1 VCAVSSLALPACKSG
16 KVGPLDK
23 AACARRA
30 AELTA
35 WQRKLA
41 ADYSMAVQIWPSIK
55 LARYRGKRA
64 RTVDHDPFVVRAAL
78 EAEHVEME
86 VSHYWEQLSS
96 RQLSGP
102 TPPAAPAGAADSGK
116 PLDPN
121 KLTLDLFKKQPRA
134 QEPPRDAPRPEYRG
148 PVHVAVDPEA
158 TWAVVRAV
166 LRSLGARGARPLKLL
181 FHQRRL
187 PDPPAASF
195 LEPWVREGL
204 RRIRTPIDPSKK
216 ATLLS
221 NKPSPVDQLY
231 KSCPALGQM
240 YEQKVAP
247 VHPDRKADAVARHI
261 GAALRACRCSVDLA
275 ALRGQLWMLF
285 VPGSEPKTV
294 VPLFVSR
301 GADARCQRLVA
312 KGSALWRD
320 VHLDLIKA
328 ARRCG
333 ERGVTL
339 APAAARTTKPR

>member
-1 VCAVSSLALPACKSG
+1 MALPACKSG

-55 LARYRGKRA
+55 LARYRGNRA

-78 EAEHVEME
+78 EAEQVESE
-86 VSHYWEQLSS
+86 VRYYWEELSS
-96 RQLSGP
+96 RQRSDP
-102 TPPAAPAGAADSGK
+102 TPPAPAAPAGAAESGK

-148 PVHVAVDPEA
+148 PVHVAVDPKA
-158 TWAVVRAV
+158 PWAVVRAV

-221 NKPSPVDQLY
+221 DKPSPVDQLY
-231 KSCPALGQM
+231 KSCPALVQM

-247 VHPDRKADAVARHI
+247 VPPYW
-261 GAALRACRCSVDLA
+261 L
-275 ALRGQLWMLF
+275 
-285 VPGSEPKTV
+285 
-294 VPLFVSR
+294 PL
-301 GADARCQRLVA
+301 
-312 KGSALWRD
+312 
-320 VHLDLIKA
+320 
-328 ARRCG
+328 
-333 ERGVTL
+333 
-339 APAAARTTKPR
+339 